1 MGVDN
6 MIIETLA
13 LYDYRNY
20 HHLNFK
26 FSNKLNIIIG
36 NNGEGKTNILE
47 SIYVLAITKS
57 FRDQEMENL
66 IAFNEPYSIMK
77 CNLNKKNQRQEL
89 KIELYRDKRQKKI
102 YINDKQIKTY
112 NDYLTNL
119 NVILFSQQDMD
130 IIRGAPSVKRKYLNI
145 EIGQTSNKYLSLVNE
160 YNKYLKQRNDLLKKY
175 NEKDESTKI
184 LLDILT
190 SKLVE
195 KGSLIYVYRNKFI
208 TDINKKLSKIYEF
221 FTDLSDLKI
230 KYINSINFN
239 SYELDYLRKELS
251 KKYEKSKFKEIM
263 QGVTLIGPHRDD
275 FIFEIDSND
284 LSLFGSQGQQ
294 RLAIIAL
301 KLSEIE
307 LLKENTGY
315 NPVVL
320 LDDIFSELD
329 KSRRNKLLDFMNKNI
344 QTIITTTD
352 IKSINKKY
360 LKNSK
365 VVTVKNGSIYK
376 EEVA

>member
-20 HHLNFK
+20 HSLNFK

-66 IAFNEPYSIMK
+66 INFNQPYSIMK
-77 CNLNKKNQRQEL
+77 CNLNKNKKKQEL
-89 KIELYRDKRQKKI
+89 KIELYRDKKQKKI

-130 IIRGAPSVKRKYLNI
+130 IIRGTPSVKRKYLNI
-145 EIGQTSNKYLSLVNE
+145 EIGQTSNKYLSIVNE

-175 NEKDESTKI
+175 NESDESTKI

-195 KGSLIYVYRNKFI
+195 KGSLIYVYRNNFI
-208 TDINKKLSKIYEF
+208 TDINNKIDKIYEF
-221 FTDLSDLKI
+221 FTGLTGLKI
-230 KYINSINFN
+230 RYINSINFA
-239 SYELDYLRKELS
+239 SYELDNIRKELL
-251 KKYEKSKFKEIM
+251 KKYERSRFKEVM
-263 QGVTLIGPHRDD
+263 QGVTLTGPHRDD
-275 FIFEIDSND
+275 FIFELNSND
-284 LSLFGSQGQQ
+284 LALFGSQGQQ

-329 KSRRNKLLDFMNKNI
+329 KSKRNKLLDFMNKNI

-360 LKNSK
+360 IKNSK